1 MNDWQRGDRVVL
13 VHTTDTLTKLQ
24 PGDTGTVTVTDSLGT
39 VGVRWDNGSR
49 LGIIEAEG
57 DIIRK
62 EI

>member
-24 PGDTGTVTVTDSLGT
+24 PGDTGTVTAVDGLMT
-39 VGVRWDNGSR
+39 VHVRWDNGSN
-49 LGIIEAEG
+49 LGMCPAMG